1 MRRRLRSPR
10 VGARREAHGVGVR
23 TLRGMFWAYGSYVG
37 GRVLVLVSVAIL
49 AHVLAPSEFGL
60 VGFALTVTALLDTI
74 SDLGVGQALVVAND
88 DEQFTEKAS
97 TAWTISVLL
106 GLGLT
111 LLTVAVSPLAADF
124 FHDSALTPLLAVLG
138 LNFLLRGAGATHFA
152 IAQKEIDFRTRTA
165 AELADVLVRGST
177 GVALALAG
185 AGAWSL
191 VIGYL
196 AGTAAMTTF
205 LWILVP
211 FRPRLQRRLPHVG
224 GLVRF
229 GGALTVL
236 DVLGA
241 VTGNVDYVLVG
252 RVLGAADLGLYLLG
266 FRMPELLIMNLSL
279 VAGLVLFPAFAGVS
293 RHRVPE
299 AFLTSF
305 RYMLMVTVPLTV
317 GLVVLA
323 KPLTLAAFGEQW
335 RDSIPAMR
343 VLSLF
348 AFAVTIGIPAGTV
361 YKSLGR
367 LNVLI
372 ALAVP
377 RTILAVVTIAIF
389 VHEGIVAVAACQAVV
404 AGTFALIGIGLAT
417 RLLSAN
423 PRHVLGS
430 AWPSL
435 AAGVVMAG
443 MLALPLWTID
453 SPWIVLAV
461 GIPLGALAYLGALWL
476 LAADSLRYLWAT
488 AFPADLRTATS
499 TPDSPG
505 GPSEGV

>member
-1 MRRRLRSPR
+1 
-10 VGARREAHGVGVR
+10 
-23 TLRGMFWAYGSYVG
+23 MFWAYGSYVG
-37 GRVLVLVSVAIL
+37 GRILVLVSVAIL
-49 AHVLAPSEFGL
+49 AHLLTPSEFGL

-74 SDLGVGQALVVAND
+74 SDLGVGQALVVTKD
-88 DEQFTEKAS
+88 DEEFEEKAT
-97 TAWTISVLL
+97 TAWTLSILL

-111 LLTVAVSPLAADF
+111 LLTAAVSPLAADF
-124 FHDSALTPLLAVLG
+124 FHDPALTPLLAVLG
-138 LNFLLRGAGATHFA
+138 VNFLVRGAGATHFA
-152 IAQKEIDFRTRTA
+152 IAQKQIDFRTRTA
-165 AELADVLVRGST
+165 AEFADVLVRGAI

-191 VIGYL
+191 VVGYL
-196 AGTAAMTTF
+196 AGTAAMTTL

-211 FRPRLQRRLPHVG
+211 FRPRPQRRLPHVG

-241 VTGNVDYVLVG
+241 VTANIDYLLVG

-266 FRMPELLIMNLSL
+266 FRLPELLIMNLSL

-372 ALAVP
+372 GLAVP
-377 RTILAVVTIAIF
+377 RTILAVGSIVVF

-404 AGTFALIGIGLAT
+404 AGIFALIGIGLAT
-417 RLLSAN
+417 RLLSAD
-423 PRHVLGS
+423 PKRLLGS

-435 AAGVVMAG
+435 AAGAVMAAV
-443 MLALPLWTID
+443 LALLLWAID
-453 SPWIVLAV
+453 SPWVVLALGV
-461 GIPLGALAYLGALWL
+461 PLGAVAYLGMLWV
-476 LAADSLRYLWAT
+476 LAADSLRYLWST
-488 AFPADLRTATS
+488 AFPAGLRTATS
-499 TPDSPG
+499 PPDPPS
-505 GPSEGV
+505 GPPEHV

>member
-1 MRRRLRSPR
+1 MRRRLGSAD
-10 VGARREAHGVGVR
+10 VREAGNAHGVGVR

-37 GRVLVLVSVAIL
+37 GRILVLVSVAIL
-49 AHVLAPSEFGL
+49 AHLLTPSEFGL

-74 SDLGVGQALVVAND
+74 SDLGVGQALVVAED
-88 DEQFTEKAS
+88 DEEFTEKAT
-97 TAWTISVLL
+97 TAWTLSVLL

-111 LLTVAVSPLAADF
+111 LLTVVVSPLAADF
-124 FHDSALTPLLAVLG
+124 FHDPALTPLLAVLG

-152 IAQKEIDFRTRTA
+152 IAQKQIDFRTRTA
-165 AELADVLVRGST
+165 AEFGDVLVRGSI

-191 VIGYL
+191 VLGYL
-196 AGTAAMTTF
+196 AGTAVMTTL

-211 FRPRLQRRLPHVG
+211 FRPRLQRHLPHVG
-224 GLVRF
+224 GLLRF

-241 VTGNVDYVLVG
+241 VTANVDYLFVG

-335 RDSIPAMR
+335 RDSIPAMQ

-377 RTILAVVTIAIF
+377 RTILAVVSIAIF

-404 AGTFALIGIGLAT
+404 AGIFAMIGIGLAT
-417 RLLSAN
+417 RLLSAD
-423 PRHVLGS
+423 PKHILGS
-430 AWPSL
+430 AWPAL
-435 AAGVVMAG
+435 AAGAVMAG
-443 MLALPLWTID
+443 MLAIPLWAID
-453 SPWIVLAV
+453 SPWVVLIVGV
-461 GIPLGALAYLGALWL
+461 PLGAVAYLGALWI

-488 AFPADLRTATS
+488 AFPAGLRTATP
-499 TPDSPG
+499 PDSPG
-505 GPSEGV
+505 GPPERV